1 MGFISIPT
9 DRTGNR
15 CVRNS
20 EIYYLSLPD
29 SFKKDGMNRI
39 CLTSLFFLVLLSG
52 FSGFAQERGGNA
64 GQGFDSD
71 RLFFG
76 GNFAMRFGNNSFVNI
91 SPQVGYQ
98 FNDHFAAGGGVN
110 FITSSYTVQDASGNR
125 LYRDS
130 YGYAGLNAFAR
141 VFPISMLFA
150 SIQPEYNYSWG
161 KLKYYNGQADVKSP
175 GVFVPVLLAGVGAA
189 LPAGRG
195 RMIAMLQYD
204 IIHNS
209 RSPYGNK
216 PFVTFG
222 FNF

>member
-1 MGFISIPT
+1 M
-9 DRTGNR
+9 RK
-15 CVRNS
+15 
-20 EIYYLSLPD
+20 YQYLLCLLWLLTADPSL
-29 SFKKDGMNRI
+29 
-39 CLTSLFFLVLLSG
+39 
-52 FSGFAQERGGNA
+52 AQQRGESPGR
-64 GQGFDSD
+64 GFDSD
-71 RLFFG
+71 KLFFG

-98 FNDHFAAGGGVN
+98 FNDFFAAGGGVN
-110 FITSSYTVQDASGNR
+110 FITSSYTMRDAGGNR
-125 LYRDS
+125 LYSDS

-141 VFPISMLFA
+141 VFPIPMLFA

-161 KLKYYNGQADVKSP
+161 KLKYYNGQADVRSP

-189 LPAGRG
+189 IPAGRG

-209 RSPYGNK
+209 RSPYGSNA
-216 PFVTFG
+216 FVTFG